1 MIAHLASEPESTAPT
16 LSVVV
21 PALNEG
27 PNLALLLPAVRATL
41 NEQGVSHEILIVTR
55 EIDHETARAADAVG
69 AQVLVQQE
77 RGYGGALLAGFAAS
91 RGDYVLTMDA
101 DLSHPAEFIRGL
113 WARRHEA
120 EVVIASRYVPGG
132 SADMPLS
139 RYILSKVLN
148 RVFSR
153 GLSLRIKDMSSGFR
167 LFDARVVLGVPL
179 TARDFNVVQEILVK
193 AYAGGWRV
201 REVPFHY
208 EPRKHG
214 SSHARVLKFGIA
226 YIRTFR
232 GLWRLR
238 NSIDCADYEARAYES
253 SIPLQRY
260 WQHARV
266 RHVTAMARGKGRTL
280 DVGCGSSHILDG
292 LGADGVGLDLS
303 AAKLRGARVFGR
315 PLVRATATALPF
327 RDGAFSCVVCSQVL
341 EHVAKGS
348 PMLDELCRV
357 LQPGGRLVLGTLDHA
372 RWEWRLLEGLHARW
386 LPSGCVSKHVA
397 RYTRA
402 EIVEALA
409 RRGCVLEESRDILRS
424 ELILAFRKG
433 A

>member
-1 MIAHLASEPESTAPT
+1 VSSNTHTAVPAGQPT
-16 LSVVV
+16 VSVVV

-27 PNLALLLPAVRATL
+27 PNLALLLPAVGATL
-41 NEQGVSHEILIVTR
+41 RELGLSHEMLIVTR
-55 EIDHETARAADAVG
+55 DIDDETAHAAQAAG
-69 AQVLVQQE
+69 ARVLVQQE
-77 RGYGGALLAGFAAS
+77 RGYGGALLAGFSAA
-91 RGDYVLTMDA
+91 RGAYVLTMDA

-113 WARRHEA
+113 WAARCEG

-132 SADMPLS
+132 SADMPVS
-139 RYILSKVLN
+139 RYVLSKVLN

-167 LFDARVVLGVPL
+167 LFDARIVRGLPL

-214 SSHARVLKFGIA
+214 ASHARVLKFGIA

-232 GLWRLR
+232 SLWRLR
-238 NSIDCADYEARAYES
+238 NSIDCADYEDRAYLS

-260 WQHARV
+260 WQHARL
-266 RHVTAMARGKGRTL
+266 RYVTEFARDCGPTL
-280 DVGCGSSHILDG
+280 DVGCGSSHILAHLPPG
-292 LGADGVGLDLS
+292 SIGLDLS
-303 AAKLRGARVFGR
+303 AAKLRCARQFGR
-315 PLVRATATALPF
+315 PLVQATATALPF
-327 RDGAFSCVVCSQVL
+327 ASGTFPCVVCSQL
-341 EHVAKGS
+341 IEHLPREQPVF
-348 PMLDELCRV
+348 DELCRV
-357 LQPGGRLVLGTLDHA
+357 LRPGGRLILGTLDHA
-372 RWEWRLLEGLHARW
+372 RLEWRALESIYARVA
-386 LPSGCVSKHVA
+386 PSGCVSKHVS
-397 RYTRA
+397 RYTRSDVIQ
-402 EIVEALA
+402 ELA
-409 RRGCVLEESRDILRS
+409 RRGLRFEAERRIFRS